1 MSERQRNFRPPR
13 RRGFDDDNYEATPPS
28 GHQPASA
35 FGTSQ
40 PRFDQPSGPAIRAVV
55 KWFNLEKG
63 FGFVELADG
72 SGDAFLHAAV
82 LEHAGHGAVDPG
94 ASLEVRAG
102 PGQKGMQAPKCS
114 ASTAA
119 RRPKNRHSA
128 RGRNG
133 RRRTVPGNPLVQE
146 TGTVKSY
153 NTAKGYGFIGPDR
166 GGKDVFVHASALN
179 RARISSLVDGQRVT
193 MDVVEGRKGPEAAE
207 IRLSDRKDQPQN
219 AEAEPR
225 AGDRAY
231 GSRRESENSV
241 HDNLEGRAS
250 LHEIELGDDAL
261 AAILK
266 EHGTWV
272 ESGGVAG
279 VRAEL
284 AGTRLSGRAFWRA
297 DLRRAD
303 LSGAD
308 LRRCNLDHALLSGA
322 TLTRADFGDASL
334 WQADLAGACLD
345 EVNFEGAKLDHAD
358 LRGADLRGADLGRA
372 SVWGA
377 HVEGTDLHE
386 TIGLVPEQLS
396 VLRR

>member
-1 MSERQRNFRPPR
+1 
-13 RRGFDDDNYEATPPS
+13 
-28 GHQPASA
+28 
-35 FGTSQ
+35 
-40 PRFDQPSGPAIRAVV
+40 V

-82 LEHAGHGAVDPG
+82 LERAGHGAVDPG
-94 ASLEVRAG
+94 ATVEVRAG
-102 PGQKGMQAPKCS
+102 PGKKGMQVTEVLS
-114 ASTAA
+114 IDSSTATQEPAQRA
-119 RRPKNRHSA
+119 RPERPAPSRPA
-128 RGRNG
+128 G
-133 RRRTVPGNPLVQE
+133 PLVQE
-146 TGTVKSY
+146 TGTVKFY
-153 NTAKGYGFIGPDR
+153 NAAKGYGFIGPDR

-179 RARISSLVDGQRVT
+179 RARILSLADGQRVT

-207 IRLSDRKDQPQN
+207 MRLSDRKDQPQN
-219 AEAEPR
+219 PEAEPR

-241 HDNLEGRAS
+241 QDNLEGRAS

-308 LRRCNLDHALLSGA
+308 LRRCNLDHALMSGA
-322 TLTRADFGDASL
+322 TLTRADLGEASL
-334 WQADLAGACLD
+334 WQADLAGACLG
-345 EVNFEGAKLDHAD
+345 EVNFQGAKLDHAD